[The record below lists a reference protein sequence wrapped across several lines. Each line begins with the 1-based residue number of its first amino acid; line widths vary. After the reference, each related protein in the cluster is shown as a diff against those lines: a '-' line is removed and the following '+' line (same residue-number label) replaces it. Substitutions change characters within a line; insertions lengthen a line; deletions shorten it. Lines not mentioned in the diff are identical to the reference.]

1 MRFQTDVSPSSVST
15 LGLGCIVRSTVP
27 FVADTTTRL
36 PCAVVA
42 YKRFELNGDCRIAF
56 PFPNTMVG
64 VDEEE
69 EKRDVDTAA
78 FVLIVVED
86 GSASS
91 VGDSGE
97 NSVAQRSFGSK

>member
-1 MRFQTDVSPSSVST
+1 
-15 LGLGCIVRSTVP
+15 
-27 FVADTTTRL
+27 
-36 PCAVVA
+36 
-42 YKRFELNGDCRIAF
+42 
-56 PFPNTMVG
+56 MVG

-91 VGDSGE
+91 VGDIGE